1 MISLSLFNS
10 DRWTF
15 YWWSETLSLLK
26 TTNNALTF
34 WFWFW
39 TNSCAFEMKAK
50 AKNYLDR
57 ILNLYVYLL
66 LPIHSRTRISIH
78 SFVCLFC
85 IWLSLIIRMN
95 VLFSPQKAFIV
106 IPFINSSKYGSTLIN
121 FLQVQFYFDRHICLT

>member
-1 MISLSLFNS
+1 MNIF
-10 DRWTF
+10 
-15 YWWSETLSLLK
+15 WWSVTLSLLK

-34 WFWFW
+34 WFWLDKLLRFW
-39 TNSCAFEMKAK
+39 NKSKKQKLF
-50 AKNYLDR
+50 R
-57 ILNLYVYLL
+57 PNLEFGW
-66 LPIHSRTRISIH
+66 LPIAYSFKNTYFIH

-121 FLQVQFYFDRHICLT
+121 FLQVQFYFTLVTEVLDVKNILLSLCYL